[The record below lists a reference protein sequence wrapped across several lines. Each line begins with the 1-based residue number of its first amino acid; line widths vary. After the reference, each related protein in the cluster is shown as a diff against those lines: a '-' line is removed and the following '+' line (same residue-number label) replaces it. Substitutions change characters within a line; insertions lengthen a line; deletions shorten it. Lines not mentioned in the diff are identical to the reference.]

1 MKAIS
6 LLFIYSLN
14 TASLNYTDIMTDEWN
29 YANNMVQS
37 VLGITGFL
45 AIFTTFYNNWYF
57 YQKIQKDM
65 IKEFKQRIDA
75 MNGYQTDINDINDI
89 DQYDKAKLIMTDKEI
104 IEAIKHIIDMKK

>member
-6 LLFIYSLN
+6 LLLIYSLN

-29 YANNMVQS
+29 YAHNMTQS
-37 VLGITGFL
+37 ILGILGFL

-75 MNGYQTDINDINDI
+75 MNGYQTNIDNLNDM

-104 IEAIKHIIDMKK
+104 IEAIKRIIDSKK